1 MHSID
6 YEYTDKDITAWGGL
20 RLVQELMERIDFRGM
35 LDEAGLPKRGSN
47 RAYDSSTIIEG
58 FIVSVILGAKRLA
71 HSGTIRHDEVIR
83 KIFGWKGGMASQS
96 TFCRF
101 FKRSSLESN
110 DEIMRRFNRRWFEM
124 VDIDKHTVDID
135 SSVISRF
142 GEQEGVAVGYNP
154 KRHGRASHHPL
165 IAFSAEAR
173 MVIQSWMRTGDS
185 ASATC
190 FDGFMDGLLQVL
202 PREKIGLVRADSGFS
217 GHANLEYLEEREMN
231 YIIASRMHGGLQQK
245 IFEQRNWHRV
255 CKGIGVTSF
264 KYQAQSWDAPRRIV
278 VVRKNTNQLP
288 KSGGKTLFPDYDAF
302 ARYRYSAFITNMDL
316 SAELIWEIYRK
327 RADAENQIKELKYEY
342 GMEGFCSESLAATE
356 QAFRWVMV
364 AYNLMSLFKQRVM
377 GGKSS
382 PSLATVRFKCIA
394 LGSYIVHRGRSIIL
408 KIAAK
413 DRKRD
418 YIDELFVKLGQLE
431 ISPGSFLLHNLG

>member
-35 LDEAGLPKRGSN
+35 LDEAGLPERGSN

-342 GMEGFCSESLAATE
+342 GMEGFCSASLAATE

-382 PSLATVRFKCIA
+382 PSMASVRFKCIA
-394 LGSYIVHRGRSIIL
+394 LGSYIVHRGRAMIL

-418 YIDELFVKLGQLE
+418 YVDELFVKLGQLE
-431 ISPGSFLLHNLG
+431 IGPC

>member
-35 LDEAGLPKRGSN
+35 LDEAGLPERGSN

-431 ISPGSFLLHNLG
+431 ISPG

>member
-35 LDEAGLPKRGSN
+35 LDESGLPERGSN

-101 FKRSSLESN
+101 FKRSSLERN

-190 FDGFMDGLLQVL
+190 FDRFMDSLLQVL

-217 GHANLEYLEEREMN
+217 GHANLEYLEEMEMN

-342 GMEGFCSESLAATE
+342 GMEGFCSESLAAAE

-364 AYNLMSLFKQRVM
+364 AYSLMSLFKQRVM

-394 LGSYIVHRGRSIIL
+394 LGSYIVYRGRSIIL

-418 YIDELFVKLGQLE
+418 YIDELFVKLGQIE
-431 ISPGSFLLHNLG
+431 VSPG

>member
-6 YEYTDKDITAWGGL
+6 YEYTDKDISAWGGL
-20 RLVQELMERIDFRGM
+20 RLVQELMERIDFHAM
-35 LDEAGLPKRGSN
+35 LDEAGLPERGSN
-47 RAYDSSTIIEG
+47 RAYDSKTIIEG
-58 FIVSVILGAKRLA
+58 FIISVILGAKRLA

-101 FKRSSLESN
+101 FKRSSMEGN
-110 DEIMRRFNRRWFEM
+110 EEMMRRFNRRWFEM

-217 GHANLEYLEEREMN
+217 GHRNLVYLEEREMN

-255 CKGIGVTSF
+255 CKGIGVTTF
-264 KYQAQSWDAPRRIV
+264 KYQAHSWAAPRRIV
-278 VVRKNTNQLP
+278 VVRKNINQLP

-431 ISPGSFLLHNLG
+431 ISPG

>member
-35 LDEAGLPKRGSN
+35 LDEAGLPERGSN

-190 FDGFMDGLLQVL
+190 FDGFMDGLPQVL
-202 PREKIGLVRADSGFS
+202 PREKIGLVRADSGFF
-217 GHANLEYLEEREMN
+217 R
-231 YIIASRMHGGLQQK
+231 
-245 IFEQRNWHRV
+245 
-255 CKGIGVTSF
+255 
-264 KYQAQSWDAPRRIV
+264 PR
-278 VVRKNTNQLP
+278 KP
-288 KSGGKTLFPDYDAF
+288 
-302 ARYRYSAFITNMDL
+302 
-316 SAELIWEIYRK
+316 
-327 RADAENQIKELKYEY
+327 
-342 GMEGFCSESLAATE
+342 
-356 QAFRWVMV
+356 
-364 AYNLMSLFKQRVM
+364 
-377 GGKSS
+377 
-382 PSLATVRFKCIA
+382 
-394 LGSYIVHRGRSIIL
+394 
-408 KIAAK
+408 
-413 DRKRD
+413 
-418 YIDELFVKLGQLE
+418 
-431 ISPGSFLLHNLG
+431 

>member
-6 YEYTDKDITAWGGL
+6 YEYTDKDISSWGGL
-20 RLVQELMERIDFRGM
+20 CLVQELIERIDFRGM
-35 LDEAGLPKRGSN
+35 LDEAGLPERGSN

-96 TFCRF
+96 SFCRF
-101 FKRSSLESN
+101 FKRSNLESN
-110 DEIMRRFNRRWFEM
+110 DEIMRRFNRRWFAM
-124 VDIDKHTVDID
+124 VDIDKHTVEID

-165 IAFSAEAR
+165 IVFSAVAR
-173 MVIQSWMRTGDS
+173 MVIQSWIRTGDS
-185 ASATC
+185 ASSTC

-202 PREKIGLVRADSGFS
+202 PREKIGLISADSGFS

-245 IFEQRNWHRV
+245 IFKQRNWHRV
-255 CKGIGVTSF
+255 YKGIGVTSF
-264 KYQAQSWDAPRRIV
+264 KYLAQSWDAPRRIV

-288 KSGGKTLFPDYDAF
+288 KCGGKTLFPDYDAF

-316 SAELIWEIYRK
+316 SVELIWENYRK
-327 RADAENQIKELKYEY
+327 RADAENPIKELKYEF

-364 AYNLMSLFKQRVM
+364 AYNLMSLFKQRVLR
-377 GGKSS
+377 GKSS
-382 PSLATVRFKCIA
+382 PNMATVRFKCIV

-413 DRKRD
+413 DRKWD

-431 ISPGSFLLHNLG
+431 IGTG